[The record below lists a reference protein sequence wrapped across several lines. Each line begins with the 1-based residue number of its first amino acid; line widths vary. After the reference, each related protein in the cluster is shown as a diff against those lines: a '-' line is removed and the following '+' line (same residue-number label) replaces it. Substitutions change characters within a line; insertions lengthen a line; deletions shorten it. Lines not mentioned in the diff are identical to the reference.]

1 LLGLALFLAA
11 GISQRANALA
21 YTDFQGTDV
30 YFSHWLLGGV
40 DSYTWTFD
48 LDNDALLT
56 GDVNPGDII
65 NSASLYIKVLACD
78 FFPEFAAL
86 VLDGIPVFIGEID
99 TATYDLDVLA
109 WVSDHVLSVQV
120 VRVAGDFT
128 IDYVKLTGNYT
139 PGGPDPREPT
149 IPEPATLALSLM
161 GLSLAGL
168 AHRRRRLVAA

>member
-1 LLGLALFLAA
+1 MKRLVLLALALFLAA

-30 YFSHWLLGGV
+30 YFSHWILGGV
-40 DSYTWTFD
+40 DSY
-48 LDNDALLT
+48 
-56 GDVNPGDII
+56 VNPGDII
-65 NSASLYIKVLACD
+65 NSASLYIKVLASD

-99 TATYDLDVLA
+99 TATYNLDVLA
-109 WVSDHVLSVQV
+109 WVSDHVLSVQI

-128 IDYVKLTGNYT
+128 IDYVKLTGDYT
-139 PGGPDPREPT
+139 PGGPDPRDPT
-149 IPEPATLALSLM
+149 VPEPATLALSLV

-168 AHRRRRLVAA
+168 ARRRRRLLAA